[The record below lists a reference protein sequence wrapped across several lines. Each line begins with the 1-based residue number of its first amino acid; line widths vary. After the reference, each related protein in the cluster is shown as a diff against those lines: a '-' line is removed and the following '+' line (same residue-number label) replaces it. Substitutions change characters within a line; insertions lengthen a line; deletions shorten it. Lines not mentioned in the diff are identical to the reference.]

1 MPASLQPNADP
12 MESAGDVKSSHSSS
26 GVLLGLFAVT
36 CFSLTLPATRAA
48 VPELG
53 ATTVGLGRALVA
65 AVLASIVLMVRRERL
80 PARRYWFSL
89 AVVSLGV
96 IVGFPV
102 CTSFA
107 MQRLPASHGAVLVG
121 LMPAATAVMAVLRA
135 HERPPRIFWLGCAAG
150 VVAVLIF
157 AAVEGAGVPQPADA
171 LLLAAV
177 ILGGLGYA
185 EGGRLSR
192 EIGGW
197 RVICWALVLSAPILL
212 VPVVLAWPPHTLE
225 AGATAWL
232 GLAYVSFVSMFA
244 AFFAW
249 YAALARGG
257 VARIGQ
263 LQLIQPVLTLG
274 WSALFLDEAIDVST
288 VAAALL
294 VIATAALAT
303 RLGRARQTPSPAGR
317 EPG

>member
-1 MPASLQPNADP
+1 VVESQIADAN
-12 MESAGDVKSSHSSS
+12 SARSSS
-26 GVLLGLFAVT
+26 AVLLGLFAVT

-53 ATTVGLGRALVA
+53 ATAVGLGRAVVA
-65 AVLASIVLMVRRERL
+65 AALAAIVLAIRRERL
-80 PARRYWFSL
+80 PASKYWPGL
-89 AVVSLGV
+89 AIVSLGV
-96 IVGFPV
+96 IVGFPI

-107 MQRLPASHGAVLVG
+107 MQRLPASHAAVLVG
-121 LMPAATAVMAVLRA
+121 LMPAATAVMAVVRA
-135 HERPPRIFWLGCAAG
+135 HERPPKIFWLGCAAG

-157 AAVEGAGVPQPADA
+157 AAVEGAGAPQPADA

-177 ILGGLGYA
+177 TLGGLGYA

-212 VPVVLAWPPHTLE
+212 VPVVLAWP
-225 AGATAWL
+225 ADVANASAKAWL
-232 GLAYVSFVSMFA
+232 GLGYVSLVSMFA

-274 WSALFLDEAIDVST
+274 WSALFLEETIHAST
-288 VAAALL
+288 IAAALL

-303 RLGRARQTPSPAGR
+303 RLGRPQASTIPASVPLGR
-317 EPG
+317 GLP

>member
-1 MPASLQPNADP
+1 MGTTVG
-12 MESAGDVKSSHSSS
+12 EVKPWRSSG

-48 VPELG
+48 APELG
-53 ATTVGLGRALVA
+53 AITVGLGRALVA
-65 AVLASIVLMVRRERL
+65 AALASVVLFVRRERL
-80 PARRYWFSL
+80 PERKYWPPL

-96 IVGFPV
+96 IVGFPI
-102 CTSFA
+102 CTSIA
-107 MQRLPASHGAVLVG
+107 MQTLPASHAAVLVG
-121 LMPAATAVMAVLRA
+121 LMPAATAVMAVLRT
-135 HERPPRIFWLGCAAG
+135 HERPPKIFWLGCAAG

-157 AAVEGAGVPQPADA
+157 AMVEGAGAPQPADA

-177 ILGGLGYA
+177 TLGGLGYA

-197 RVICWALVLSAPILL
+197 RVICWALVLSAPVLIL
-212 VPVVLAWPPHTLE
+212 PVVFALPVA
-225 AGATAWL
+225 AASASATAWL
-232 GLAYVSFVSMFA
+232 GLAYVSTVSMFL

-263 LQLIQPVLTLG
+263 LQLIQPVLTLA
-274 WSALFLDEAIDVST
+274 WSATFLGEAVHTTT

-294 VIATAALAT
+294 VIAAAALAT
-303 RLGRARQTPSPAGR
+303 RLGRPTPGLPPLDRGSG
-317 EPG
+317 